1 MQTRWIP
8 VTAGIAVFIA
18 GGTATGAMAQVPPA
32 APTPMRA
39 TVIAPA
45 PSAPAS
51 VAALAP
57 TAPVAA
63 KSMRITRAPV
73 AITTYRDHQPLP
85 ELSRQGDPADSLYRA
100 ARNAL
105 QRGRYRE
112 AADIMRDLRNR
123 YPKSSYVADS
133 YYWEA
138 YALSRTSGSS
148 EWRRAASVLDEQA
161 SKYPDAAAKGDAR
174 SLRAEVSA
182 RLARGGDA
190 AAAED
195 VTRIAV
201 SAATPVPPRAPKSP
215 RAPRPPRGGVAGG
228 VRSHNECD
236 DEDDVQSAALQGLLQ
251 MDAAKA
257 LPVLKKVL
265 ARRDSGSVCL
275 RRRAVFIVSQQG
287 TNAEPILLEVARTD
301 PDAEVRGQA
310 VFWLSQVD
318 SPAALSALDSI
329 LKSSRDP
336 ELQDK
341 AIFAISQHDS
351 PKATQILRDYVMN
364 ESAPDEL
371 RGKAIFWLGQR
382 DDEQSRA
389 FMRDVYKRTMKQEL
403 KEKVI
408 FSIAQS
414 GDASSKAW
422 LVGVVKDP
430 KEDVEMRKKALFWL
444 GQQHMNGAEL
454 TSLYGQLTE
463 QELREQLVFA
473 LSQSND
479 KAAVDAL
486 INIAKNDKDPELRK
500 KAIFWLGQ
508 SDDPRAAEVL
518 EKILTGEK

>member
-8 VTAGIAVFIA
+8 VTAGLAVLVA

-32 APTPMRA
+32 APTPMPV

-45 PSAPAS
+45 LRVPVS
-51 VAALAP
+51 VAVAAP
-57 TAPVAA
+57 RAPVAPM
-63 KSMRITRAPV
+63 SVRVIRAPV
-73 AITTYRDHQPLP
+73 AIVTYADNRPLP

-112 AADIMRDLRNR
+112 AADLMRDVRSR
-123 YPKSSYVADS
+123 YPRSTYVADS

-148 EWRRAASVLDEQA
+148 EWRRAAAVLDEQA
-161 SKYPDAAAKGDAR
+161 SKYPAAAEKGDAR
-174 SLRAEVSA
+174 TLRAEVSA
-182 RLARGGDA
+182 KLARGGDA
-190 AAAED
+190 NAAED
-195 VTRIAV
+195 MTRIAV
-201 SAATPVPPRAPKSP
+201 SAGTPVPPRAPRTP
-215 RAPRPPRGGVAGG
+215 RAPRPPRGGVSGG
-228 VRSHNECD
+228 VHSPNECD

-257 LPVLKKVL
+257 MPVLRKVL
-265 ARRDSGSVCL
+265 ARRDSGSACL

-287 TNAEPILLEVARTD
+287 TNAEPILLEVARND

-310 VFWLSQVD
+310 VFWLSQVN
-318 SPAALSALDSI
+318 SPAATAALDSI
-329 LKSSRDP
+329 LKFSKDP
-336 ELQDK
+336 EVQDK
-341 AIFAISQHDS
+341 AIFAISQQDS

-371 RGKAIFWLGQR
+371 REKAVFWLGQK
-382 DDEQSRA
+382 DDEQSRT
-389 FMRDVYKRTMKQEL
+389 FMRDLYKRTMKQEL
-403 KEKVI
+403 KEKSL
-408 FSIAQS
+408 FSVSQS

-422 LVGVVKDP
+422 LVGIVKDP
-430 KEDVEMRKKALFWL
+430 REGVELRKKALFWL
-444 GQQHMNGAEL
+444 GQQHMNGTEL

-473 LSQSND
+473 LSQSSD
-479 KAAVDAL
+479 KAAIDGL
-486 INIAKNDKDPELRK
+486 INIARNDKDPELRK

-508 SDDPRAAEVL
+508 SNDPRAAEVL